1 MGGSGGGGPFTHRSP
16 VELVDQLRSS
26 VDDVAIKAFE
36 TELSGILNDIL
47 ASANSRD
54 TELVKNRLEA
64 IKEMLHDSLE
74 ATVDTL
80 FGGSVAKHTYVDGLS
95 DIDSL
100 LILNETDLEGATP
113 AAAIEKV
120 AGIIRDSIGRIAT
133 VSHGK
138 MAVTVEYQDG
148 MQIQLLPAFRQQDGL
163 KVPSFRHDGWSG
175 ISPESFQNALT
186 STNELCAGKL
196 IPTVK
201 LAKSVIAQLPES
213 QRLSGYHIESLA
225 IDAFKNYT
233 GTKTVAAMLPAF
245 FERAKTA
252 VKNPIRDST
261 GQSVHVDGYMGPA
274 GSEVRVASSHLLGR
288 IEKRM
293 RNASAHQSSGQW
305 ASILGLESEY

>member
-16 VELVDQLRSS
+16 VELVGQLRSS

-36 TELSGILNDIL
+36 AELSGILSDIL
-47 ASANSRD
+47 SLANSRD
-54 TELVKNRLEA
+54 AELVKNRLEA
-64 IKEMLHDSLE
+64 IKEILHDSLE

-100 LILNETDLEGATP
+100 LILNETDLDGATP
-113 AAAIEKV
+113 AVAIEKV
-120 AGIIRDSIGRIAT
+120 AGIIREDVGRNAT

-138 MAVTVEYQDG
+138 MAVIVEYLDG
-148 MQIQLLPAFRQQDGL
+148 MQIQLLPAFRQQAGL
-163 KVPSFRHDGWSG
+163 RVPSFRHNGWSA
-175 ISPESFQNALT
+175 ISPESFQKALR
-186 STNELCAGKL
+186 STNELCGGKL
-196 IPTVK
+196 IPTIK

-213 QRLSGYHIESLA
+213 QRLSGYHVESLA

-245 FERAKTA
+245 FDSAKNA
-252 VKNPIRDST
+252 VKNPIKDSM
-261 GQSVHVDGYMGPA
+261 GQSIHVDGYMGPA
-274 GSEVRVASSHLLGR
+274 NSEMRVASSHLLGR

-293 RNASAHQSSGQW
+293 RNASAHQSSAQW
-305 ASILGLESEY
+305 ASILGMEGEN